1 MELKQFLL
9 DNKVDIYRENI
20 LGPREEMLKAKREA
34 EFYKFNSTWRG
45 RGQRLGRHG
54 ADQTEHDFL
63 SQEFLMHED
72 TSSVGGTDSEQSHSN
87 EETIEN
93 NECAFDA
100 ECTSRQEQ
108 IATES
113 LRQRTNKQSPV
124 LPEEPKVKE
133 KGVITVALRCPDGAV
148 QKRRFTVE

>member
-1 MELKQFLL
+1 MK
-9 DNKVDIYRENI
+9 
-20 LGPREEMLKAKREA
+20 
-34 EFYKFNSTWRG
+34 
-45 RGQRLGRHG
+45 RHG

-124 LPEEPKVKE
+124 VRYKLNMYEVQIVVSEIVHLIQFKLSNMTLPHKSTSHQFPKEISFLV
-133 KGVITVALRCPDGAV
+133 GHYLASSC
-148 QKRRFTVE
+148 RFLWIRNS

>member
-1 MELKQFLL
+1 
-9 DNKVDIYRENI
+9 
-20 LGPREEMLKAKREA
+20 
-34 EFYKFNSTWRG
+34 
-45 RGQRLGRHG
+45 
-54 ADQTEHDFL
+54 
-63 SQEFLMHED
+63 MHED

-124 LPEEPKVKE
+124 VRYKLNMYEVQIVVSEIVHLIQFKLSNMTLPHKSTSHQFPKEIGVSRYFISTRQENIVSNTPNDVKP
-133 KGVITVALRCPDGAV
+133 VVR
-148 QKRRFTVE
+148 